1 MVPCIC
7 VVENFVKFNQL
18 SCGRK
23 CKTVSIEPPIHPF
36 VGYVDSH
43 VRATIGIHAGR
54 GTRLYFRLQTIQR
67 RSIAMKQHHYTLR
80 AIFASIRSTKVLKLA
95 TRVMVIVV
103 AGIGFSAV
111 VAGCASTDIGST
123 SPSATSTQEHPDHPT
138 GKDHPSKGDH
148 PDHPSNGDHP
158 DHPSNGDHPDHPS
171 NGDHPDHPSNG
182 DHPDH
187 PGS

>member
-1 MVPCIC
+1 
-7 VVENFVKFNQL
+7 
-18 SCGRK
+18 
-23 CKTVSIEPPIHPF
+23 
-36 VGYVDSH
+36 
-43 VRATIGIHAGR
+43 
-54 GTRLYFRLQTIQR
+54 
-67 RSIAMKQHHYTLR
+67 MKQHHYTLR

-148 PDHPSNGDHP
+148 PSNGDHP